1 MKLKLIDVLE
11 SFGYPVML
19 QSSMNA
25 DANYP
30 SSFFTYWNNEVT
42 SDGFYDNC
50 DSISIWDYDV
60 NFYSDDPT
68 LVNTKLNEV
77 IKKLKEKGFIITRRY
92 DVMSDEPTHTG
103 RGMNVIY
110 IERTV

>member
-1 MKLKLIDVLE
+1 MKRNLITVLE
-11 SFGYPVML
+11 SFGYPVLL
-19 QSSMNA
+19 QGSMSN

-42 SDGFYDNC
+42 SDGYYDN
-50 DSISIWDYDV
+50 DSSIDIWDYDV

-68 LVNTKLNEV
+68 LVNEKLRDV
-77 IKKLKEKGFIITRRY
+77 IHVLKENGFIVKRRY

-103 RGMNVIY
+103 RGMNVLY

>member
-1 MKLKLIDVLE
+1 MKLNLIACLE
-11 SFGYPVML
+11 SFGYPVLLQGSML
-19 QSSMNA
+19 KDTQ
-25 DANYP
+25 YP

-50 DSISIWDYDV
+50 DSINIWNYDV
-60 NFYSDDPT
+60 NFYSDDVA
-68 LVNTKLNEV
+68 LVNTKLREV
-77 IKKLKEKGFIITRRY
+77 ISELKKKGFIVTRRY

-103 RGMNVIY
+103 RGMNVLY